1 MRAVLATSDGLVQG
15 ETEPVTE
22 RQHIRGKF
30 TQDPFIPMHVSSGKG
45 RVVIGPDHGPRVDV
59 EQGTV
64 WSWLARLE
72 HTSQVPSS
80 HSHEYSP
87 KPLS

>member
-30 TQDPFIPMHVSSGKG
+30 TQDRFYSHARFKCM
-45 RVVIGPDHGPRVDV
+45 VIGPDHGPRVDV

-72 HTSQVPSS
+72 HTSQVTSS